1 MTIKAQKWKFWNF
14 SEFTLFL
21 RDSKNSKFNK
31 FSVKIMRCFFA
42 IIAHFACKTKSRE
55 NASFEGFFGMFRSQ
69 PHIMTHNLWLILE
82 EDAFDE
88 SPTRSIIRRKSII
101 REPGRKSS
109 CSNRKNVT
117 FGSLPT
123 ELTVRSAKDCLK
135 HMFAVS

>member
-1 MTIKAQKWKFWNF
+1 MIY
-14 SEFTLFL
+14 
-21 RDSKNSKFNK
+21 DS
-31 FSVKIMRCFFA
+31 
-42 IIAHFACKTKSRE
+42 SRIY
-55 NASFEGFFGMFRSQ
+55 
-69 PHIMTHNLWLILE
+69 PPTLE

-101 REPGRKSS
+101 REPGRKST

-135 HMFAVS
+135 HMFAVSFILNFLTGHILISAEVACQKWPL

>member
-1 MTIKAQKWKFWNF
+1 MITWFHDNSSF
-14 SEFTLFL
+14 SKIHVKMPPSMY
-21 RDSKNSKFNK
+21 DSFI
-31 FSVKIMRCFFA
+31 F
-42 IIAHFACKTKSRE
+42 
-55 NASFEGFFGMFRSQ
+55 
-69 PHIMTHNLWLILE
+69 LE

>member
-1 MTIKAQKWKFWNF
+1 MTN
-14 SEFTLFL
+14 
-21 RDSKNSKFNK
+21 
-31 FSVKIMRCFFA
+31 
-42 IIAHFACKTKSRE
+42 
-55 NASFEGFFGMFRSQ
+55 
-69 PHIMTHNLWLILE
+69 LE

-135 HMFAVS
+135 HMFAVSSNFLTFDLRQNARC